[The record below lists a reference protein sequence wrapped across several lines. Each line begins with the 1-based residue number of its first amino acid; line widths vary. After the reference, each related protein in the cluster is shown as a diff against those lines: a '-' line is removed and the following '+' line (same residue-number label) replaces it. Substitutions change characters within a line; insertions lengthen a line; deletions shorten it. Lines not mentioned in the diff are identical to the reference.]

1 MIRYYAKVVGGTE
14 IELSEVDYLDLQ
26 RRFQRNIIAMV
37 SLENGDML
45 MSDKI
50 YLLASEE
57 ISKKPVAGTVK
68 TFEPKV
74 S

>member
-14 IELSEVDYLDLQ
+14 IELSAVDYLDIQ

-37 SLENGDML
+37 PLENGDML

-57 ISKKPVAGTVK
+57 ISKKPAAGTAK